1 MAIVAVQRR
10 CEFEEARGVMGELLR
25 YGNWSGPGWSNG
37 TNYGGRVL
45 TDAELRTPGID
56 AYDNY
61 VAKAHDL
68 NEFFAAERLRE
79 TLASLG
85 PKFRDLLQRHSNND
99 FVVPLVYAAV
109 PGFSSQPR
117 FVDMLHYVPT
127 APAAIKDQVAEAFFS
142 YFNHVMRSNLQFAID
157 YVYNEVNLF
166 KPRAFLMNIQ
176 LLGGSHFFLNEAN
189 WVEEQLND
197 LERSQLVSRAYI
209 DGEPA
214 RLETNFVSPTTS
226 NLVSQY
232 ISPVNPAYVRKI
244 QMGTLLSADRRTLLL
259 HGVAIRNAKNRVD

>member
-1 MAIVAVQRR
+1 MS
-10 CEFEEARGVMGELLR
+10 ELLR

-56 AYDNY
+56 PYDNY

-79 TLASLG
+79 TLARLSS
-85 PKFRDLLQRHSNND
+85 KFRDLLKRHANND

-109 PGFSSQPR
+109 PGLSSQPR
-117 FVDMLHYVPT
+117 FVDMLHYVPA
-127 APAAIKDQVAEAFFS
+127 APAAIKDRAAEAFYS

-157 YVYNEVNLF
+157 YIHNEVNLRN
-166 KPRAFLMNIQ
+166 PRALRMNLQ

-189 WVEEQLND
+189 WVEEQMND
-197 LERSQLVSRAYI
+197 LERSTLVSRAYI
-209 DGEPA
+209 NGEPT
-214 RLETNFVSPTTS
+214 RLASNFVSPTTS
-226 NLVSQY
+226 NTVSAY
-232 ISPVNPAYVRKI
+232 ISPVNPAYVRKV

-259 HGVAIRNAKNRVD
+259 HGADIRNAKNRVD